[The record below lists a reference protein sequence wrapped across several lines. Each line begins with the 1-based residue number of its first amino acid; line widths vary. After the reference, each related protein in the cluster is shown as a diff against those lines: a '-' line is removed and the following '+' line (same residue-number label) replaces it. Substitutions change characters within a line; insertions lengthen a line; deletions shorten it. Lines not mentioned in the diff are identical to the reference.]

1 MSIYE
6 LPETKKNEQNKD
18 IFKNTWNILLLVFAL
33 LISIFLGLNIGK
45 AFILDSQASGN
56 DANVLQSESIN
67 VVKDEYIIQTEQ
79 ENMVISAVEKSMSS
93 VVSIIIK
100 KTSGEIYDEYLK
112 DDPFENFFK
121 NLIPDYGELN
131 LPKDKNALKQIGAG
145 TGFIVSENGLIVT
158 NKHVI
163 EDDKAVYSIL
173 TNEGEAYD
181 VEILSKN
188 PVQDI
193 AILKIKNAEDKNFEA
208 LRLGNSSSLKLG
220 QSVIAIGNAL
230 GEFQNS
236 VSVGVVSGLQR
247 NVLAQGNGTFESLED
262 IIQTDAAINRGNS
275 GGPLLNLR
283 GEVIGI
289 NTAVSM
295 GGENI
300 GFAIPIN
307 KAKRDLEQVLN
318 QGRIA
323 YPFVGIRYVIID
335 EEYASNQDLSVN
347 YGALIVKSKK
357 GEDSSIIPNSP
368 AEKAG
373 LREEDIIL
381 ELDEQKISKN
391 NTLTKIIQNYFPGD
405 KVTLKFLRNEQEFST
420 VITLG
425 DWNDF

>member
-145 TGFIVSENGLIVT
+145 TGFIVSENGLIIT

-193 AILKIKNAEDKNFEA
+193 AILKIKNTEDKNFEA

-335 EEYASNQDLSVN
+335 EEYASDQDLSVN

>member
-18 IFKNTWNILLLVFAL
+18 IFKNTWNIILLVFAL

-45 AFILDSQASGN
+45 ALILGSQASGN
-56 DANVLQSESIN
+56 DTKVLQSQSID
-67 VVKDEYIIQTEQ
+67 VVKDEYVIQTEQ
-79 ENMVISAVEKSMSS
+79 ENMVISAVEKSMPS

-100 KTSGEIYDEYLK
+100 KTSGVIYDEYLK
-112 DDPFENFFK
+112 GDPFENFFK

-131 LPKDKNALKQIGAG
+131 LPKDKDALKQIGAG
-145 TGFIVSENGLIVT
+145 TGFIVSENGLIIT
-158 NKHVI
+158 NKHVV
-163 EDDKAVYSIL
+163 EDDEAVYSIL

-193 AILKIKNAEDKNFEA
+193 AILKIKNTENKNFEA
-208 LRLGNSSSLKLG
+208 LRLGDSSSLKLG
-220 QSVIAIGNAL
+220 QSTIAIGNAL

-247 NVLAQGNGTFESLED
+247 NVLAQGNGTFENLED

-323 YPFVGIRYVIID
+323 YPFVGIRYIIID
-335 EEYASNQDLSVN
+335 EEYASDQDLSVN

-357 GEDSSIIPNSP
+357 GETSSVIPNSP

-373 LREEDIIL
+373 LREGDIVL
-381 ELDEQKISKN
+381 ELDGQKISKN
-391 NTLTKIIQNYFPGD
+391 NTLTKIIQNYFPED

>member
-45 AFILDSQASGN
+45 AFILDSQASDN

-67 VVKDEYIIQTEQ
+67 IVKDEYIIQTEQ

-145 TGFIVSENGLIVT
+145 TGFIVSENGLIIT

-193 AILKIKNAEDKNFEA
+193 AILKIKNTEDKNFEA

-335 EEYASNQDLSVN
+335 EEYASDQDLSVN

>member
-45 AFILDSQASGN
+45 AFILDSQASDN

-145 TGFIVSENGLIVT
+145 TGFIVSENGLIIT

-193 AILKIKNAEDKNFEA
+193 AILKIKNTEDKNFEA

-335 EEYASNQDLSVN
+335 EEYASDQDLSVN

>member
-18 IFKNTWNILLLVFAL
+18 IFKNTWNIILLVFAL

-56 DANVLQSESIN
+56 DTKVLQSQSID
-67 VVKDEYIIQTEQ
+67 VVKDEYVIQTEQ
-79 ENMVISAVEKSMSS
+79 ENMVISAVEKSMPS

-100 KTSGEIYDEYLK
+100 KTSGVIYDEYLK
-112 DDPFENFFK
+112 GDPFENFFK

-131 LPKDKNALKQIGAG
+131 LPKDKDALKQIGAG
-145 TGFIVSENGLIVT
+145 TGFIVSENGLIIT
-158 NKHVI
+158 NKHVV
-163 EDDKAVYSIL
+163 EDDEAVYSIL

-193 AILKIKNAEDKNFEA
+193 AILKIKNTENKNFEA
-208 LRLGNSSSLKLG
+208 LRLGDSSSLKLG
-220 QSVIAIGNAL
+220 QSTIAIGNAL

-247 NVLAQGNGTFESLED
+247 NVLAQGNGTFENLED

-323 YPFVGIRYVIID
+323 YPFVGIRYIIID
-335 EEYASNQDLSVN
+335 EEYASDQDLSVN

-357 GEDSSIIPNSP
+357 GETSSVIPNSP

-373 LREEDIIL
+373 LREGDIVL
-381 ELDEQKISKN
+381 ELDGQKISKN
-391 NTLTKIIQNYFPGD
+391 NTLTKIIQNYFPED

>member
-193 AILKIKNAEDKNFEA
+193 AILKIKNTEDKNFEA

-335 EEYASNQDLSVN
+335 EEYASDQDLSVN

>member
-18 IFKNTWNILLLVFAL
+18 IFKNTWNIILLVFAL

-45 AFILDSQASGN
+45 ALILGSQASGN
-56 DANVLQSESIN
+56 DTKVLQSQSID
-67 VVKDEYIIQTEQ
+67 VVKDEYVIQTEQ
-79 ENMVISAVEKSMSS
+79 ENMVISAVEKSMPS

-100 KTSGEIYDEYLK
+100 KTSGVIYDEYLK
-112 DDPFENFFK
+112 GDPFENFFK

-131 LPKDKNALKQIGAG
+131 LPKDKDALKQIGAG
-145 TGFIVSENGLIVT
+145 TGFIVSENGLIIT
-158 NKHVI
+158 NKHVV
-163 EDDKAVYSIL
+163 EDDEAVYSIL

-193 AILKIKNAEDKNFEA
+193 AILKIKNTENKNFEA
-208 LRLGNSSSLKLG
+208 LRLGDSSSLKLG
-220 QSVIAIGNAL
+220 QSTIAIGNAL

-247 NVLAQGNGTFESLED
+247 NVLAQGNGTFENLED

-323 YPFVGIRYVIID
+323 YPFVGIRYIIID
-335 EEYASNQDLSVN
+335 EEYASDQDLSVN

-357 GEDSSIIPNSP
+357 GKLLLLYLILQQ
-368 AEKAG
+368 KKQG
-373 LREEDIIL
+373 LGKE
-381 ELDEQKISKN
+381 
-391 NTLTKIIQNYFPGD
+391 TLY
-405 KVTLKFLRNEQEFST
+405 
-420 VITLG
+420 
-425 DWNDF
+425 

>member
-45 AFILDSQASGN
+45 VFILDSQASDN

-193 AILKIKNAEDKNFEA
+193 AILKIKNTEDKNFEA

-335 EEYASNQDLSVN
+335 EEYASDQDLSVN

>member
-193 AILKIKNAEDKNFEA
+193 AILKIKNTEDKNFEA

>member
-18 IFKNTWNILLLVFAL
+18 IFKNTWNIILLVFAL

-45 AFILDSQASGN
+45 ALILDSQASGN
-56 DANVLQSESIN
+56 DTKVLQSQSID
-67 VVKDEYIIQTEQ
+67 VVKDEYVIQTEQ
-79 ENMVISAVEKSMSS
+79 ENMVISAVEKSMPS

-100 KTSGEIYDEYLK
+100 KTSGVIYDEYLK
-112 DDPFENFFK
+112 GDPFENFFK

-131 LPKDKNALKQIGAG
+131 LPKDKDALKQIGAG
-145 TGFIVSENGLIVT
+145 TGFIVSENGLIIT
-158 NKHVI
+158 NKHVV
-163 EDDKAVYSIL
+163 EDDEAVYSIL

-193 AILKIKNAEDKNFEA
+193 AILKIKNTENKNFEA
-208 LRLGNSSSLKLG
+208 LRLGDSSSLKLG
-220 QSVIAIGNAL
+220 QSTIAIGNAL

-247 NVLAQGNGTFESLED
+247 NVLAQGNGTFENLED

-323 YPFVGIRYVIID
+323 YPFVGIRYIIID
-335 EEYASNQDLSVN
+335 EEYASDQDLSVN

-357 GEDSSIIPNSP
+357 GETSSVIPNSP

-373 LREEDIIL
+373 LREGDIVL
-381 ELDEQKISKN
+381 ELDGQKISKN
-391 NTLTKIIQNYFPGD
+391 NTLTKIIQNYFPED

>member
-18 IFKNTWNILLLVFAL
+18 IFKNTWNIILLVFAL

-45 AFILDSQASGN
+45 ALILDSQASGN
-56 DANVLQSESIN
+56 DTKVLQSQSID
-67 VVKDEYIIQTEQ
+67 VVKDEYVIQTEQ
-79 ENMVISAVEKSMSS
+79 ENMVISAVEKSMPS

-100 KTSGEIYDEYLK
+100 KTSSVIYDEYLK
-112 DDPFENFFK
+112 GDPFENFFK

-131 LPKDKNALKQIGAG
+131 LPKDKDALKQIGAG
-145 TGFIVSENGLIVT
+145 TGFIVSENGLIIT
-158 NKHVI
+158 NKHVV
-163 EDDKAVYSIL
+163 EDDEAVYSIL

-193 AILKIKNAEDKNFEA
+193 AILKIKNTENKNFEA
-208 LRLGNSSSLKLG
+208 LRLGDSSSLKLG
-220 QSVIAIGNAL
+220 QSTIAIGNAL

-247 NVLAQGNGTFESLED
+247 NVLAQGNGTFENLED

-323 YPFVGIRYVIID
+323 YPFVGIRYIIID
-335 EEYASNQDLSVN
+335 EEYASDQDLSVN

-357 GEDSSIIPNSP
+357 GETSSVIPNSP

-373 LREEDIIL
+373 LREGDIVL
-381 ELDEQKISKN
+381 ELDGQKISKN
-391 NTLTKIIQNYFPGD
+391 NTLTKIIQNYFPED

>member
-45 AFILDSQASGN
+45 ALILDSQASGN
-56 DANVLQSESIN
+56 DTKVLQSQSID
-67 VVKDEYIIQTEQ
+67 VVKDEYVIQTEQ
-79 ENMVISAVEKSMSS
+79 ENMVISAVEKSMPS

-100 KTSGEIYDEYLK
+100 KTSGVIYDEYLK
-112 DDPFENFFK
+112 GDPFENFFK

-131 LPKDKNALKQIGAG
+131 LPKDKDALKQIGAG
-145 TGFIVSENGLIVT
+145 TGFIVSENGLIIT
-158 NKHVI
+158 NKHVV
-163 EDDKAVYSIL
+163 EDDEAVYSIL

-193 AILKIKNAEDKNFEA
+193 AILKIKNTENKNFEA
-208 LRLGNSSSLKLG
+208 LRLGDSSSLKLG
-220 QSVIAIGNAL
+220 QSTIAIGNAL

-247 NVLAQGNGTFESLED
+247 NVLAQGNGTFENLED

-323 YPFVGIRYVIID
+323 YPFVGIRYIIID
-335 EEYASNQDLSVN
+335 EEYASDQDLSVN

-357 GEDSSIIPNSP
+357 GETSSVIPNSP

-373 LREEDIIL
+373 LREGDIVL
-381 ELDEQKISKN
+381 ELDGQKISKN
-391 NTLTKIIQNYFPGD
+391 NTLTKIIQNYFPED

>member
-18 IFKNTWNILLLVFAL
+18 IFKNTWNIVLLVFAL

-45 AFILDSQASGN
+45 ALILDSQASGN
-56 DANVLQSESIN
+56 GTNVLQGQSVD

-79 ENMVISAVEKSMSS
+79 ENMVIGAVEKSMPS

-100 KTSGEIYDEYLK
+100 KTSGVIYDEYLK
-112 DDPFENFFK
+112 GDPFENFFK
-121 NLIPDYGELN
+121 DLIPDYGELN

-163 EDDKAVYSIL
+163 QDDKAVYSIL
-173 TNEGEAYD
+173 TNEGETYD

-193 AILKIKNAEDKNFEA
+193 AILKIKNAEDKNFET

-247 NVLAQGNGTFESLED
+247 NVLAQGNGTFENLED

-275 GGPLLNLR
+275 GGPLLNLK

-307 KAKRDLEQVLN
+307 KVKRDLEQVLS

-323 YPFVGIRYVIID
+323 YPFVGIKYVIID
-335 EEYASNQDLSVN
+335 EEYASDQDLPLN

-357 GEDSSIIPNSP
+357 EETSSVIPNSP

-373 LREEDIIL
+373 LREGDIVL
-381 ELDEQKISKN
+381 ELDGQKISKN

-405 KVTLKFLRNEQEFST
+405 KVTLKFLRNEQEFSA